1 MSLVQELY
9 EDNIKFFNNMI
20 RLAYTTFDEYSKLL
34 SNMLK
39 PVGSRHPALGTK
51 GGEVEIEGIQ
61 TKSSNYLSILY
72 GLSEGDQ
79 SKAFDIYKI
88 GKILGYETSEV
99 DYIVETLSR
108 SELISREKAAGN
120 ISITPYGIMVIN
132 GDIRVGYAPIH

>member
-1 MSLVQELY
+1 MSIVQELY
-9 EDNIKFFNNMI
+9 EDNINFFNNMM
-20 RLAYTTFDEYSKLL
+20 RLAYTTLDEYSKLL

-39 PVGSRHPALGTK
+39 PVSSRQPAFGTK

-79 SKAFDIYKI
+79 SKAFDIYEI

-108 SELISREKAAGN
+108 SELISREKASGN

-132 GDIRVGYAPIH
+132 GDINVGYAPIH